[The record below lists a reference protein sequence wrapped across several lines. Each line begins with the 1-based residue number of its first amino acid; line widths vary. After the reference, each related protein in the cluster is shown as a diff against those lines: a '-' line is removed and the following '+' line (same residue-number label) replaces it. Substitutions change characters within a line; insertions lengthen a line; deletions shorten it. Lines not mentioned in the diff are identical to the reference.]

1 MTLVLDDSSSEVLL
15 SGQGIV
21 RRAAQGQVGGVVLAT
36 LSEGL
41 QMMKLQVASLAATRA
56 PFIHDGCAPKWDGKN
71 EKGQRVGSGI
81 YYYRLTV
88 SGRDTS
94 RRMVVLR

>member
-1 MTLVLDDSSSEVLL
+1 V
-15 SGQGIV
+15 V
-21 RRAAQGQVGGVVLAT
+21 RLA
-36 LSEGL
+36 
-41 QMMKLQVASLAATRA
+41 
-56 PFIHDGCAPKWDGKN
+56 PWDGRD

-88 SGRDTS
+88 SGKVFS